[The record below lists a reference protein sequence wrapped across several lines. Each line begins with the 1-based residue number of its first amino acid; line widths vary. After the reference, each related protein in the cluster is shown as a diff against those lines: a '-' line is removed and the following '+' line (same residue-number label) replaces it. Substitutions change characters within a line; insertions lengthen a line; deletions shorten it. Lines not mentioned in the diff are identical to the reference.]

1 MERREAVK
9 YISILLG
16 GAVVGADAFLSG
28 CKTKTSAGS
37 VAELAPEHIA
47 YLNEIGETILPRTST
62 PGAKDANVGEF
73 MKVMVRDCYEEADQ
87 KAFTEGLDKLEDAS
101 EKRFSKG
108 FMALTPQ
115 QRTELLTEVDRE
127 AKEFQKSVSDF
138 NNNEAKKE
146 KEEIDKGNKN
156 YTKQHKAPHY
166 FTMMKQ
172 LTLLGYFTS
181 KPGMTQAVRYMP
193 VPGRYEGCVPYKKG
207 DKVIV

>member
-16 GAVVGADAFLSG
+16 GAVIGAEAFLTG
-28 CKTKTSAGS
+28 CKTKTGS
-37 VAELAPEHIA
+37 TTDWTAEDVA

-73 MKVMVRDCYEEADQ
+73 MTVMVNDCYVEADQ
-87 KAFTEGLDKLEDAS
+87 KAFREGLEKLNDAS
-101 EKRFSKG
+101 DKKFGKN
-108 FMALTPQ
+108 FMSITPQ
-115 QRTELLTEVDRE
+115 QRTELLTEIDKE
-127 AKEFQKSVSDF
+127 AKDYQKKVGEF
-138 NNNEAKKE
+138 NNAENKKE
-146 KEEIDKGNKN
+146 KDEIAKGNKN
-156 YTKQHKAPHY
+156 YVKQHMAPHY

-172 LTLLGYFTS
+172 LTLLGFFTS
-181 KPGMTQAVRYMP
+181 EAGMTKAVRYLP

>member
-16 GAVVGADAFLSG
+16 GAVIGGDAFLSG
-28 CKTKTSAGS
+28 CKTKTNN
-37 VAELAPEHIA
+37 VAELTAEDIA
-47 YLNEIGETILPRTST
+47 YLNEVGETILPRTAT

-87 KAFTEGLDKLEDAS
+87 KAFVEGMDKLNKAS
-101 EKRFSKG
+101 NKKFGKD
-108 FMALTPQ
+108 FMELAFQ
-115 QRTELLTEVDRE
+115 ERTLLLTDIDQE
-127 AKEFQKSVSDF
+127 AKDYQKQLSEF
-138 NNNEAKKE
+138 NNKETQKEKNEIAKGNRDYKKE
-146 KEEIDKGNKN
+146 RM
-156 YTKQHKAPHY
+156 TPHY

-172 LTLLGYFTS
+172 LTLLGFFTS
-181 KPGMTQAVRYMP
+181 EPGMTKAVRYLP